1 MPALTR
7 QPTDDIKNEK
17 STKMKDTRVTSGEKK
32 KPRKT
37 TKGNLNSGSTRTAG
51 AIESQ
56 NTDETYI

>member
-1 MPALTR
+1 
-7 QPTDDIKNEK
+7 
-17 STKMKDTRVTSGEKK
+17 MKDTRVTSGEKK

-51 AIESQ
+51 AIQSQ